1 MEVVT
6 IAFSRLFTQKGDSIM
21 ECTRCQ
27 GLMLENKLLDMEGG
41 YGEMWASSWRC
52 VNCGHAHDP
61 VIERNRLAREERV
74 LASPCGEPDYQ
85 DDEVHLGAESFIRI
99 AA

>member
-27 GLMLENKLLDMEGG
+27 GLMLEDQLLDMEEGG
-41 YGEMWASSWRC
+41 DGEMWASSWRC
-52 VNCGHAHDP
+52 VNCGHAHDA
-61 VIERNRLAREERV
+61 VFERNRRAHAEKASV
-74 LASPCGEPDYQ
+74 LSRGEPDYQ
-85 DDEVHLGAESFIRI
+85 EDRI